1 MQENPLLEQ
10 LDWFFTSSTWI
21 NDYPNTMVHPLAR
34 TASDHVPCVV
44 SIATTMPKAKIFRF
58 ENYWV
63 DLRGFFDCVEQS
75 WNAPTMK
82 SNSAAR
88 LTEKF
93 KRLRYALK
101 HWYISLSKLKKAI
114 EACNQVV
121 MFFDNMEELRTLTR
135 PEFNFRKIVK
145 LHVED
150 LLHLQFIYW
159 KQRCTI
165 RWIKVG
171 EENSIFFK
179 QWPLKGLGETLF
191 PPCKMMMEML
201 SLIINKWLVCYRALL
216 KSEWVFLQGLI

>member
-1 MQENPLLEQ
+1 
-10 LDWFFTSSTWI
+10 
-21 NDYPNTMVHPLAR
+21 MVRPLAR
-34 TASDHVPCVV
+34 TASDHVPYVV
-44 SIATTMPKAKIFRF
+44 SIATTIPKARIFRF

-63 DLRGFFDCVEQS
+63 DLPGFFECVEQS

-171 EENSIFFK
+171 EENSKFF
-179 QWPLKGLGETLF
+179 QVMDTERFSRNSISSLQDDDGNVVSDHQQMAG
-191 PPCKMMMEML
+191 
-201 SLIINKWLVCYRALL
+201 SLIEPVEGLNNL
-216 KSEWVFLQGLI
+216 SDPFLRMK